1 MSKIEVKSNF
11 DSKSLLEMGRVKGHV
26 GYYDGMSP
34 LCRCLKRFF
43 DVLGS
48 LLGMI
53 VFSPFYLIISLMIWN
68 GGSWAGTVPAGTGG
82 IRWTDICPL

>member
-43 DVLGS
+43 
-48 LLGMI
+48 
-53 VFSPFYLIISLMIWN
+53 PQ
-68 GGSWAGTVPAGTGG
+68 
-82 IRWTDICPL
+82 IRN

>member
-53 VFSPFYLIISLMIWN
+53 VFSPFYQSDDLD